1 MKERILLYPFSKRN
15 IFYKPVMVL
24 LFAMIF
30 HHILLAGDPPPPPDH
45 ISTENVPGGGAILH
59 GGLALFMILS
69 AGYLFIKCKCLKIWL
84 KSNFKYL
91 RFNFNLNQMPETD
104 Q

>member
-1 MKERILLYPFSKRN
+1 
-15 IFYKPVMVL
+15 MVL
-24 LFAMIF
+24 LFAMVF

-69 AGYLFIKCKCLKIWL
+69 AGYLFIKCKCLKIQDKFL
-84 KSNFKYL
+84 NKNINVVNCIKYK
-91 RFNFNLNQMPETD
+91 
-104 Q
+104 